1 MIRFPY
7 MRLTRTYAIKRNF
20 FSARYKLC
28 LQANTA
34 DYATGGKIYDDES
47 LVARNHTYRKCFG
60 TGGQLIEL
68 YNIIKNI

>member
-7 MRLTRTYAIKRNF
+7 MRLTRTCAIKRNF
-20 FSARYKLC
+20 YNGRYQLC

-47 LVARNHTYRKCFG
+47 LVARNHTYRKHVG
-60 TGGQLIEL
+60 TGG
-68 YNIIKNI
+68 